1 MVVPD
6 RIKFSGSVWVDVFER
21 IRRNVGVWLLPNGE
35 ADTVRVAEIVAF
47 RNELQQHGERYL
59 EAGLSDAAANCR
71 LIARDLE
78 NLYDEDE

>member
-6 RIKFSGSVWVDVFER
+6 RIKFSGSVWVGVFER
-21 IRRNVGVWLLPNGE
+21 IRRKIGLWLLPDGE

-47 RNELQQHGERYL
+47 RNELQQYGERYL
-59 EAGLSDAAANCR
+59 EAGLSDAAAQCR

-78 NLYDEDE
+78 ELYDIDE